1 MYSQDLPSDRSFP
14 LSPGGRLGYDLVQIS
29 RIEESISHFGDSF
42 KQRFFT
48 IGELNYA
55 HLGEGMCAQRLAAR
69 FAAKEA
75 VIKALKLSEA
85 GIGWREIEVRKL
97 HDGDCE
103 IVLHGRVAQ
112 LARAMGV
119 AQVLVSMSHDGDYA
133 GAMVSVVFAQ
143 ADNPPEFDSLS

>member
-1 MYSQDLPSDRSFP
+1 MYSQDLPSDRSLP
-14 LSPGGRLGYDLVQIS
+14 LSAGGRLGYDLVQIS
-29 RIEESISHFGDSF
+29 RIEESINHFGDSF

-55 HLGEGMCAQRLAAR
+55 HLGEGLCAQRLAAR

-143 ADNPPEFDSLS
+143 ADTPPEFDSLS

>member
-1 MYSQDLPSDRSFP
+1 MLRR
-14 LSPGGRLGYDLVQIS
+14 RLIAL
-29 RIEESISHFGDSF
+29 F
-42 KQRFFT
+42 KLCVSATSTTKRFFT
-48 IGELNYA
+48 IGELNSA
-55 HLGEGMCAQRLAAR
+55 HLGEGLCAQRLAAR

-75 VIKALKLSEA
+75 VITALKLSEA

-103 IVLHGRVAQ
+103 IALHGRVAQ

-133 GAMVSVVFAQ
+133 GAMVSVLFAP
-143 ADNPPEFDSLS
+143 ADTSPEFDSLS

>member
-1 MYSQDLPSDRSFP
+1 MYSQELPSDRALP
-14 LSPGGRLGYDLVQIS
+14 LSAGARLGYDLVQIS
-29 RIEESISHFGDSF
+29 RIEESINHFGDSF

-48 IGELNYA
+48 VGELDYA
-55 HLGEGMCAQRLAAR
+55 HLGAGLCAQRLAAR

-133 GAMVSVVFAQ
+133 GAMVSVAFTQ
-143 ADNPPEFDSLS
+143 ADTPSEFDSLS

>member
-1 MYSQDLPSDRSFP
+1 MYSQSPSQDP
-14 LSPGGRLGYDLVQIS
+14 SPHLIVGGRLGYDLVQIS
-29 RIEESISHFGDSF
+29 RIEESINHFGDSF

-48 IGELNYA
+48 TGELNYA
-55 HLGEGMCAQRLAAR
+55 HLGEGLCAQRLAAR

-85 GIGWREIEVRKL
+85 GVGWREIEVCKL

-103 IVLHGRVAQ
+103 IALHGRVAQ

-119 AQVLVSMSHDGDYA
+119 AHVQVSMSHDGDYA
-133 GAMVSVVFAQ
+133 GAMVSVQFAP
-143 ADNPPEFDSLS
+143 ADTQHEFDSLS